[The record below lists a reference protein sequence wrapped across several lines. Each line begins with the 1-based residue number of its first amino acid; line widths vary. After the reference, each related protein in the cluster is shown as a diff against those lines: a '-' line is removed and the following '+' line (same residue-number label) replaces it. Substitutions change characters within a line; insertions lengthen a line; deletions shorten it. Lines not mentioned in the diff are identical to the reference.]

1 MNTYH
6 IKIDG
11 MYFVDISDET
21 IGKAPTGGWYD
32 EGAGVSRLVLS
43 AEQDKAR
50 LIEGNINLNSYWKK
64 IYDAIR
70 YGDVNFSKIEI
81 VKVDVK

>member
-1 MNTYH
+1 MNKYH

-50 LIEGNINLNSYWKK
+50 LIEGNINREPPTTYASLRGGASS
-64 IYDAIR
+64 DLCVLAER
-70 YGDVNFSKIEI
+70 
-81 VKVDVK
+81 